1 MMASEQPL
9 RDGLKE
15 SSANSSTSR
24 DPIVVLSYA
33 ASGSELLTRIM
44 STSQSLACT
53 SGTGLLPLCHAAAT
67 TWRRIEGHGAV
78 MSMLAAKSIRS
89 LAGMIITVAQAEAGT
104 SRWCETALS
113 SPAAAATFHQL
124 FPTAT
129 FLCLHRSLPGVLEE
143 ALRSYPWGLGDSPF
157 WPYAAIN
164 PGNSKAAIVAYWANY
179 TESLLE
185 FESEY
190 PQSCHRIKYEDLIA
204 DPHGCAVEIFARLN
218 LDAVDLASW
227 RDMPNS
233 DLNPIRPQR
242 VERNIGDPADGIAE
256 QLRTKANE
264 LQVRLGYPS
273 L

>member
-113 SPAAAATFHQL
+113 SPAAAATFISCSQPQL
-124 FPTAT
+124 FCAFTAA
-129 FLCLHRSLPGVLEE
+129 FPVFSKKHCDPIHGDLETVHF
-143 ALRSYPWGLGDSPF
+143 GL
-157 WPYAAIN
+157 
-164 PGNSKAAIVAYWANY
+164 
-179 TESLLE
+179 T
-185 FESEY
+185 
-190 PQSCHRIKYEDLIA
+190 
-204 DPHGCAVEIFARLN
+204 RL
-218 LDAVDLASW
+218 
-227 RDMPNS
+227 
-233 DLNPIRPQR
+233 
-242 VERNIGDPADGIAE
+242 
-256 QLRTKANE
+256 
-264 LQVRLGYPS
+264 
-273 L
+273 